1 MAERHLDHFVILAK
15 YKTNMATYTPGSHE
29 PRTSFILKEVQPQ
42 EKGQKGLQV
51 TTILETDSSREQGFD
66 GAG

>member
-1 MAERHLDHFVILAK
+1 
-15 YKTNMATYTPGSHE
+15 MATYAPGSHE